1 MAGKT
6 ISMHASE
13 DTVRRMEHIARV
25 EDRTPSQ
32 LASAALNLY
41 LQLNPEV
48 HSALRYV
55 QALGTEDDLARVNR
69 GISRLVLD
77 AQFEIAEQ
85 RVVNAMTNRDFDA
98 LDTEEAII
106 AEANALTSH
115 ERMRS
120 PDPTPPAEAKRRRS
134 R

>member
-1 MAGKT
+1 
-6 ISMHASE
+6 MHASE

-41 LQLNPEV
+41 LQLNPEA

-55 QALGTEDDLARVNR
+55 QGLGTADDLARVNH
-69 GISRLVLD
+69 GIARLLLD

-85 RVVNAMTNRDFDA
+85 RVVNSMAGRDFDEIQS
-98 LDTEEAII
+98 EEDII

-115 ERMRS
+115 ERTRGS
-120 PDPTPPAEAKRRRS
+120 DGTHGTQYAKATRRRKP
-134 R
+134 